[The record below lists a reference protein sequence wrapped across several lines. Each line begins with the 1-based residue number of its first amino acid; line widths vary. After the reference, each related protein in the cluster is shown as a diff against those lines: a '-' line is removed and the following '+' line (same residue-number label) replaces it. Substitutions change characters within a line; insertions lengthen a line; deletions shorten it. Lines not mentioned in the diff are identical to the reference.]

1 MTGEE
6 LLKWLYIKRES
17 ENQKE
22 VYFKAGSVYFPIL
35 NIEMDKLKPH
45 GKEVIILD
53 SSREIT

>member
-6 LLKWLYIKRES
+6 LLKWLYVERES

-35 NIEMDKLKPH
+35 NIEIGKL
-45 GKEVIILD
+45 GLTDKEVIILTAK
-53 SSREIT
+53 E